1 MPRPLESWQ
10 CVELRAACH
19 VAITA
24 KKGQFPRTL
33 RNKTTELPDSTRAR
47 ALLARAFGARAGIAR
62 LDAPIDGAI
71 NRTFPVTLEDSRYAL
86 RLRVNEAGFRYE
98 KGIAKAA
105 LVGAIHA
112 AKRAGASDDTAA
124 AAKPNGEAPPH
135 APKLHHWSDG
145 DDLWPLPWE
154 IAGWCPGDAIGA
166 ANVKPSADA
175 LIRAAHAI
183 ADIHGVTFDGGKADL
198 LNLAGPGHDFA
209 SWVGGAIDRELAR
222 GPVPG
227 AIDGYARAIARK
239 AKQSVRWTLVHN
251 DLHGLHLIDDAAA
264 KRIWIIDWDNALVAP
279 PELDFVKLKH
289 WTRIDAATGHLSADA
304 ATYDAILSAY
314 QSKTGRALDPDV
326 FAACEALW
334 LLRVWR
340 FESERRE
347 QGRPTPILF
356 AGPEIYRA
364 ALDRLAEAA

>member
-1 MPRPLESWQ
+1 
-10 CVELRAACH
+10 
-19 VAITA
+19 
-24 KKGQFPRTL
+24 L
-33 RNKTTELPDSTRAR
+33 RNSTTDLPDSTRAQ
-47 ALLARAFGARAGIAR
+47 ALLARVFGARAAGAWI
-62 LDAPIDGAI
+62 DAPIDGAI
-71 NRTFPVTLEDSRYAL
+71 NRTFPVRLDDTRYAL

-98 KGIAKAA
+98 KGIAKSA

-112 AKRAGASDDTAA
+112 AKRDGASDRAAA
-124 AAKPNGEAPPH
+124 AAKPNGKAPPH
-135 APKLHHWSDG
+135 APRLHHWSDG

-154 IAGWCPGDAIGA
+154 IAAWCPGDAIGA
-166 ANVKPSADA
+166 ANAKPSADA

-198 LNLAGPGHDFA
+198 LNLAGPDQDFA
-209 SWVGGAIDRELAR
+209 SWVGGAIERELAR

-227 AIDGYARAIARK
+227 AIDVYARAVSRK
-239 AKQSVRWTLVHN
+239 AKPAARWTLVHN
-251 DLHGLHLIDDAAA
+251 DLHGLHLIDDTAA
-264 KRIWIIDWDNALVAP
+264 KRLWIIDWDNALVAP

-304 ATYDAILSAY
+304 PMYGAMLQAY
-314 QSKTGRALDPDV
+314 ETKTGRKLDADV

-356 AGPEIYRA
+356 SGPEIYRA

>member
-1 MPRPLESWQ
+1 
-10 CVELRAACH
+10 
-19 VAITA
+19 
-24 KKGQFPRTL
+24 L
-33 RNKTTELPDSTRAR
+33 RNPTTDLPDSTRAQ
-47 ALLARAFGARAGIAR
+47 ALLARVFGARAAAAR
-62 LDAPIDGAI
+62 IDAPIDGAI
-71 NRTFPVTLEDSRYAL
+71 NRTFPVTLEDMRYAL

-98 KGIAKAA
+98 KGIAKSA

-112 AKRAGASDDTAA
+112 AKRDGASDRDAG
-124 AAKPNGEAPPH
+124 AAKPNGKAPPH
-135 APKLHHWSDG
+135 APQLHHWSDG

-154 IAGWCPGDAIGA
+154 IANWCPGDAIGVA
-166 ANVKPSADA
+166 GAKPSAVA
-175 LIRAAHAI
+175 LTRAAHAI
-183 ADIHGVTFDGGKADL
+183 ADIHAVAFDGGKADL
-198 LNLAGPGHDFA
+198 LNLAGPDQDFA
-209 SWVGGAIDRELAR
+209 SWVGGAIERELAR

-227 AIDGYARAIARK
+227 AIDGYARAIARN
-239 AKQSVRWTLVHN
+239 AKPASRWTLVHN

-264 KRIWIIDWDNALVAP
+264 KRLWIIDWDNALVAP

-289 WTRIDAATGHLSADA
+289 WTRIDAATGHLSVDPAM
-304 ATYDAILSAY
+304 YGAILSAY
-314 QSKTGRALDPDV
+314 EAKTGRKLDADV

-340 FESERRE
+340 FESERRD